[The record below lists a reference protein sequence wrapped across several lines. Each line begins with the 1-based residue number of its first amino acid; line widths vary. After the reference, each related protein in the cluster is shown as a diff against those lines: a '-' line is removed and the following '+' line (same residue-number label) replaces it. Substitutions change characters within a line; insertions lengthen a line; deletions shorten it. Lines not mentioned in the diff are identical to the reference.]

1 MKLIKGKFNIGAS
14 DISLLEIYKLVKTDI
29 KIVLSQKSI
38 DKIINSRKYLKNRIH
53 KTNDLIY
60 GVNTGFG
67 SLCNHKIDASE
78 IEMLQRNLVKSHN
91 AGTGDVVPELIIKI
105 MLLLKIRSLSFGYSA
120 NTFFS

>member
-67 SLCNHKIDASE
+67 SLC
-78 IEMLQRNLVKSHN
+78 
-91 AGTGDVVPELIIKI
+91 
-105 MLLLKIRSLSFGYSA
+105 
-120 NTFFS
+120 